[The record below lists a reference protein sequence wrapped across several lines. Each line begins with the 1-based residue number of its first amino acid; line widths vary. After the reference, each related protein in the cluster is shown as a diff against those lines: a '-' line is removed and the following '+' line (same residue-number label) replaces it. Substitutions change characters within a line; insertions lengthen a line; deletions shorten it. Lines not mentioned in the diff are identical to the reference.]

1 LKDQNAMSKLVLFLI
16 ACSVMLSSVA
26 QILLKKGMSN
36 TEVLRAINSGLT
48 LNIMKEI
55 STNVHVFSGLFLY
68 FSSAAVWLLVL
79 AKTDVSTAYPF
90 VGVGFVVTMLLAFAI
105 NGETLTM
112 AKVTG
117 TLLIA
122 LGVAVIARG

>member
-1 LKDQNAMSKLVLFLI
+1 MSKLVLFLI

-26 QILLKKGMSN
+26 QILLKRGMSN
-36 TEVLRAINSGLT
+36 PAVLNVLNSGST
-48 LNIMKEI
+48 LDIIKEV
-55 STNVHVFSGLFLY
+55 STNVFVFGGLFLY
-68 FSSAAVWLLVL
+68 FASAAVWLLVL

-105 NGETLTM
+105 NGETLTI